1 MKSVF
6 QFSTAIVG
14 MAIALSSFAA
24 ATPIKRS
31 GITCTK
37 TYGGGE
43 LRITNL
49 NGGKG
54 SQAGDP
60 NDPITKTTE
69 GDDYLTTNPTL
80 VGRYPSTFQFDTCQ
94 TDGWNVD
101 GKSYGQLKITDD
113 SNTKCVTAIHSDDNR
128 SLLQI
133 QDCESYNGGNLY
145 NQWFKAT
152 PGYGSDVGGAYIEL
166 ELTGNPNDYQYS
178 NDKPIA
184 VSQNVSQGNDL
195 VFVHPLD
202 TPVPVNL
209 ALFSYSEA

>member
-14 MAIALSSFAA
+14 MAIALASVTS
-24 ATPIKRS
+24 ATPVKRS

-37 TYGGGE
+37 TYGGGD

-49 NGGKG
+49 HGGKG

-60 NDPITKTTE
+60 NDPITETTD
-69 GDDYLTTNPTL
+69 GNNYLTTNPD
-80 VGRYPSTFQFDTCQ
+80 VVDSSPSRFQFDTCQ

-101 GKSYGQLKITDD
+101 GQLFGQLKITDV
-113 SNTKCVTAIHSDDNR
+113 SNTKCVTAIPSDDNW

-145 NQWFKAT
+145 NQWFKAS
-152 PGYGSDVGGAYIEL
+152 PGYDSDLGAYIEL
-166 ELTGNPNDYQYS
+166 ELTGNPNDYQYT

-209 ALFSYSEA
+209 ALFGYSEA